1 MGTPSTTHSPVSE
14 QGKNTWHFDVL
25 VAPGFVLLELASL
38 VDVLRV
44 ANRVCATPPF
54 RYTYRSLRGG
64 PVASSSDAIV
74 STERVLPQPRADY
87 LFVIG
92 NSDPDQPDLSLGR
105 IVSDYTYR
113 GAQVFLLAEAAS
125 RYIDEQGTEDLAT
138 HWENAS
144 FLRERGARF
153 EAKLSIA
160 TERGAVV
167 TCAGMGATAD
177 IALAV
182 IGRHISG
189 PSKMTVA
196 DIMLH
201 ENIRDFSSMQPF
213 SGAKK
218 TSTGDAKLDQC
229 IKVMQ
234 ANIEEPLPIHQIVE
248 ELHLSN
254 RSLERKFKS
263 FFGTTPNGFYREM
276 RLAKA
281 NNLLLNTTMSVRE
294 IGLACGF
301 PNGFSSVYK
310 NVFGVTPFVMR
321 REKRQLSHR

>member
-1 MGTPSTTHSPVSE
+1 MSETPSPAPTTRPTSPV
-14 QGKNTWHFDVL
+14 HFDIL

-38 VDVLRV
+38 VDVLRIS
-44 ANRVCATPPF
+44 NRVSATPPF
-54 RYTYRSLRGG
+54 TYTYRSLRGG
-64 PVASSSDAIV
+64 PIASSSDATV
-74 STERVLPQPRADY
+74 QTETIPNQPDATY

-92 NSDPDQPDLSLGR
+92 NSNPDHPDLSLGR
-105 IVSDYTYR
+105 VVSNYTYR

-125 RYIDEQGTEDLAT
+125 RYIDEQGTADLAT

-167 TCAGMGATAD
+167 TCAGMGATTD
-177 IALAV
+177 IALVV

-189 PSKMTVA
+189 PTQLTVA
-196 DIMLH
+196 DVMLH

-213 SGAKK
+213 SGAKN
-218 TSTGDAKLDQC
+218 TATGDKKLDHC
-229 IKVMQ
+229 IKLMQ
-234 ANIEEPLPIHQIVE
+234 ANIEDPLPIQDLVDSLNI
-248 ELHLSN
+248 SN
-254 RSLERKFKS
+254 RSLERKFKA

-281 NNLLLNTTMSVRE
+281 NNLLLNTSMSVRE

-301 PNGFSSVYK
+301 PIGFSSVYRSL
-310 NVFGVTPFVMR
+310 FGVTPFVMR
-321 REKRQLSHR
+321 QQKRQAAQR

>member
-1 MGTPSTTHSPVSE
+1 MQTETNPRQAPAQH
-14 QGKNTWHFDVL
+14 HFDIV

-44 ANRVCATPPF
+44 ANRVCPSPRFT
-54 RYTYRSLRGG
+54 YTYRSLHGG
-64 PVASSSDAIV
+64 PVASSSDATV
-74 STERVLPQPRADY
+74 QTEHIPAQPVADY

-92 NSDPDQPDLSLGR
+92 NSDPDHPDLSLGR
-105 IVSDYTYR
+105 VVSDYTFR

-125 RYIDEQGTEDLAT
+125 RYIDEQDTPDMAT

-153 EAKLSIA
+153 EARLSIA
-160 TERGAVV
+160 TEQGAVV

-177 IALAV
+177 IALSV

-189 PSKMTVA
+189 PTKMMVA

-213 SGAKK
+213 SGAQL
-218 TSTGDAKLDQC
+218 TATGDAKLDHC
-229 IKVMQ
+229 IKLMQ
-234 ANIEEPLPIHQIVE
+234 ANIEDPLPIQQIVSA
-248 ELHLSN
+248 LHLSN
-254 RSLERKFKS
+254 RSLERKFQA

-310 NVFGVTPFVMR
+310 SVFGVTPFVLR
-321 REKRQLSHR
+321 REKRAAQHR

>member
-1 MGTPSTTHSPVSE
+1 MAEKPDL
-14 QGKNTWHFDVL
+14 GKPDGVKAQWHFDIVT
-25 VAPGFVLLELASL
+25 APGFVLLELASV
-38 VDVLRV
+38 VDVLRL
-44 ANRVCATPPF
+44 ANRVCPHPPF
-54 RYTYRSLRGG
+54 TYTYRSLKGG
-64 PVASSSDAIV
+64 TIVSSSGASIP
-74 STERVLPQPRADY
+74 TQPVTRQPDADY

-92 NSDPDQPDLSLGR
+92 NTDPDQPELSLGR
-105 IVSDYTYR
+105 VVSDYTYR

-125 RYIDEQGTEDLAT
+125 RYIDEHGTPDMAT

-144 FLRERGARF
+144 IFRERGARF

-160 TERGAVV
+160 TEQGPVV

-189 PSKMTVA
+189 PAKMTVA

-201 ENIRDFSSMQPF
+201 EHIRDFSSLQPF
-213 SGAKK
+213 SGAK
-218 TSTGDAKLDQC
+218 TTTTGDARLDQC
-229 IKVMQ
+229 IKLMQ
-234 ANIEEPLPIHQIVE
+234 ANIEDPLPINQLVE
-248 ELHLSN
+248 ELGMSN
-254 RSLERKFKS
+254 RSLERKFKT

-310 NVFGVTPFVMR
+310 SFFGITPFALR
-321 REKRQLSHR
+321 RQKRQSALR

>member
-1 MGTPSTTHSPVSE
+1 MPPRSTVSPNH
-14 QGKNTWHFDVL
+14 QTHFDIL
-25 VAPGFVLLELASL
+25 VAPGYVLLELASL
-38 VDVLRV
+38 VEVLRL
-44 ANRVCATPPF
+44 ANRVCPQPPF
-54 RYTYRSLRGG
+54 TYTYRSLKGG
-64 PVASSSDAIV
+64 PVESSSNATIP
-74 STERVLPQPRADY
+74 TEPVPTRPKADY

-105 IVSDYTYR
+105 IVSDYTYN

-125 RYIDEQGTEDLAT
+125 RYIDEQGTAEMAT

-153 EAKLSIA
+153 EAKLSLA
-160 TERGAVV
+160 TEQGSVV
-167 TCAGMGATAD
+167 TCAGMEATTD
-177 IALAV
+177 VALAV

-189 PSKMTVA
+189 PAKMTVA

-201 ENIRDFSSMQPF
+201 ENIRDFSSLQPF
-213 SGAKK
+213 SGFK
-218 TSTGDAKLDQC
+218 TTATGDAKLDQC
-229 IKVMQ
+229 IKLMQ
-234 ANIEEPLPIHQIVE
+234 ANIEDPLPINQIVDM
-248 ELHLSN
+248 LHLSN

-310 NVFGVTPFVMR
+310 SFFGVTPFALR
-321 REKRQLSHR
+321 REKRQSAER

>member
-1 MGTPSTTHSPVSE
+1 MAAESTSDAPK
-14 QGKNTWHFDVL
+14 QAIRHFDIL

-38 VDVLRV
+38 VEVLRL
-44 ANRVCATPPF
+44 ANRVCPSPPF
-54 RYTYRSLRGG
+54 TFTYRSLKGG
-64 PVASSSDAIV
+64 PIASSSNAV
-74 STERVLPQPRADY
+74 VQTEAVPSQPRADY

-92 NSDPDQPDLSLGR
+92 NSDPDHPDLSLGR
-105 IVSDYTYR
+105 VVSDYTFR
-113 GAQVFLLAEAAS
+113 DAKVFLLAEAAS
-125 RYIDEQGTEDLAT
+125 RYIDEQGTADLAT

-160 TERGAVV
+160 TEKGAVV
-167 TCAGMGATAD
+167 TCAGMEATTD

-189 PSKMTVA
+189 PAKMTVA

-201 ENIRDFSSMQPF
+201 ENIRDFASMQPF
-213 SGAKK
+213 SGAKL
-218 TSTGDAKLDQC
+218 TATGDSKLDQC
-229 IKVMQ
+229 IKLMQ
-234 ANIEEPLPIHQIVE
+234 ANIEDPLPINQIVE
-248 ELHLSN
+248 SLHLSN
-254 RSLERKFKS
+254 RSLERKFKT

-310 NVFGVTPFVMR
+310 SFFGVTPFVVR
-321 REKRQLSHR
+321 RQKRAASHR

>member
-1 MGTPSTTHSPVSE
+1 MAAKPTSAAPN
-14 QGKNTWHFDVL
+14 QAIRHFDIL

-38 VDVLRV
+38 VEVLRL
-44 ANRVCATPPF
+44 ANRVCPSPPF
-54 RYTYRSLRGG
+54 TFTYRSLKGG
-64 PVASSSDAIV
+64 PIASSSDAV
-74 STERVLPQPRADY
+74 VQTEAVPSLPKADY

-92 NSDPDQPDLSLGR
+92 NSDPDHPDLSLGR
-105 IVSDYTYR
+105 VVSDYTFR
-113 GAQVFLLAEAAS
+113 DAKVFLLAEAAS
-125 RYIDEQGTEDLAT
+125 RYIDEQGTDDLAT

-160 TERGAVV
+160 TQQGAVV
-167 TCAGMGATAD
+167 TCAGMEATTD

-189 PSKMTVA
+189 PAKMTVA

-201 ENIRDFSSMQPF
+201 ENIRDFASMQPF
-213 SGAKK
+213 SGAKL
-218 TSTGDAKLDQC
+218 TATGDSKLDQC
-229 IKVMQ
+229 IKLMQ
-234 ANIEEPLPIHQIVE
+234 ANIEDPLPINQIVE
-248 ELHLSN
+248 SLHLSN
-254 RSLERKFKS
+254 RSLERKFKT

-310 NVFGVTPFVMR
+310 SFFGVTPFVVR
-321 REKRQLSHR
+321 REKRAATHR

>member
-1 MGTPSTTHSPVSE
+1 MRTRLDNLPQT
-14 QGKNTWHFDVL
+14 QQHFDIL

-38 VDVLRV
+38 VEVLRL
-44 ANRVCATPPF
+44 ANRVCPTPPF
-54 RYTYRSLRGG
+54 TYAYRSLKGG
-64 PVASSSDAIV
+64 PISSSSEAMVQTDPVPA
-74 STERVLPQPRADY
+74 QPKADY

-92 NSDPDQPDLSLGR
+92 NSDPDHPDLSLGR
-105 IVSDYTYR
+105 VVSSYTFR
-113 GAQVFLLAEAAS
+113 GAKVFLLAEAAS
-125 RYIDEQGTEDLAT
+125 RYINEHGTGDMAT

-160 TERGAVV
+160 TEQGAVV
-167 TCAGMGATAD
+167 TCAGMEATTD
-177 IALAV
+177 VALAV

-189 PSKMTVA
+189 PAKMTVA

-201 ENIRDFSSMQPF
+201 EHIRDFSSMQPF
-213 SGAKK
+213 SGAKL
-218 TSTGDAKLDQC
+218 TATGDARLDQC
-229 IKVMQ
+229 IKLMQ
-234 ANIEEPLPIHQIVE
+234 ANIEDPMPIHQIVE
-248 ELHLSN
+248 SLHLSN
-254 RSLERKFKS
+254 RSLERKFKT

-310 NVFGVTPFVMR
+310 SFFGVTPFVVR
-321 REKRQLSHR
+321 REKRAAIQR

>member
-1 MGTPSTTHSPVSE
+1 MATKPTSAAPN
-14 QGKNTWHFDVL
+14 QAIRHFDIL

-38 VDVLRV
+38 VEVLRL
-44 ANRVCATPPF
+44 ANRVCPSPPF
-54 RYTYRSLRGG
+54 TFTYRSLKGG
-64 PVASSSDAIV
+64 PIASSSDAV
-74 STERVLPQPRADY
+74 VQTEAVPPQPKADY

-92 NSDPDQPDLSLGR
+92 NSDPDHPDLSLGR
-105 IVSDYTYR
+105 VVSDYTFR
-113 GAQVFLLAEAAS
+113 DAKVFLLAEAAS
-125 RYIDEQGTEDLAT
+125 RYIDEQGTDDLAT

-160 TERGAVV
+160 TEQGAVV
-167 TCAGMGATAD
+167 TCAGMEATTD

-189 PSKMTVA
+189 PAKMTVA

-201 ENIRDFSSMQPF
+201 ENIRDFASMQPF
-213 SGAKK
+213 SGAKL
-218 TSTGDAKLDQC
+218 TATGDSKLDQC
-229 IKVMQ
+229 IKLMQ
-234 ANIEEPLPIHQIVE
+234 ANIEDPMPINQIVE
-248 ELHLSN
+248 SLQLSN
-254 RSLERKFKS
+254 RSLERKFKT

-310 NVFGVTPFVMR
+310 SFFGVTPFVVR
-321 REKRQLSHR
+321 REKRAATHR

>member
-1 MGTPSTTHSPVSE
+1 MAAKSTSDAPK
-14 QGKNTWHFDVL
+14 QAIRHFDIL

-38 VDVLRV
+38 VEVLRL
-44 ANRVCATPPF
+44 ANRVCPSPPF
-54 RYTYRSLRGG
+54 SFTYRSLKGG
-64 PVASSSDAIV
+64 PIASSSDAV
-74 STERVLPQPRADY
+74 VQTEAVPSQPRADY

-92 NSDPDQPDLSLGR
+92 NSDPDHPDLSLGR
-105 IVSDYTYR
+105 VVSDYTFR
-113 GAQVFLLAEAAS
+113 DAKVFLLAEAAS
-125 RYIDEQGTEDLAT
+125 RYIDEQGTADLAT

-160 TERGAVV
+160 TEQGAVV
-167 TCAGMGATAD
+167 TCAGMEATTD

-189 PSKMTVA
+189 PAKMTVA

-201 ENIRDFSSMQPF
+201 ENIRDFASMQPF
-213 SGAKK
+213 SGAKL
-218 TSTGDAKLDQC
+218 TATGDSKLDQC
-229 IKVMQ
+229 IKLMQ
-234 ANIEEPLPIHQIVE
+234 ANIEDPLPINQIVE
-248 ELHLSN
+248 SLHLSN
-254 RSLERKFKS
+254 RSLERKFKT

-310 NVFGVTPFVMR
+310 SFFGVTPFVVR
-321 REKRQLSHR
+321 RQKRAASHR

>member
-1 MGTPSTTHSPVSE
+1 MRKVASDSP
-14 QGKNTWHFDVL
+14 QAIQQHFDIL

-38 VDVLRV
+38 VEVLRL
-44 ANRVCATPPF
+44 ANRVCPKPPF
-54 RYTYRSLRGG
+54 TFAYRSLRGG
-64 PVASSSDAIV
+64 PISSSSDAV
-74 STERVLPQPRADY
+74 VQTERVQAQPKANY

-92 NSDPDQPDLSLGR
+92 NSDPDHPDLSLGR
-105 IVSDYTYR
+105 VVSDYTFR
-113 GAQVFLLAEAAS
+113 DAKVFLLAEAAS
-125 RYIDEQGTEDLAT
+125 RYIDEQGSDDLAT

-160 TERGAVV
+160 TEQGAVV
-167 TCAGMGATAD
+167 TCAGMEATTD
-177 IALAV
+177 VALAV

-189 PSKMTVA
+189 PAKMTVA

-201 ENIRDFSSMQPF
+201 ENIRDFASMQPF
-213 SGAKK
+213 SGVKLTA
-218 TSTGDAKLDQC
+218 TGDVKLDQC
-229 IKVMQ
+229 IKLMQ
-234 ANIEEPLPIHQIVE
+234 ANIEDPLPINQIVDS
-248 ELHLSN
+248 LQLSN
-254 RSLERKFKS
+254 RSLERKFKT

-310 NVFGVTPFVMR
+310 SFFGVTPFVVR
-321 REKRQLSHR
+321 REKRAATHR

>member
-1 MGTPSTTHSPVSE
+1 MPKPPVPST
-14 QGKNTWHFDVL
+14 QRQQHFDIL
-25 VAPGFVLLELASL
+25 VAPGYVLLELASL
-38 VDVLRV
+38 VDVLRL
-44 ANRVCATPPF
+44 ANRVCPTPPF
-54 RYTYRSLRGG
+54 TYSYRSLKGG
-64 PVASSSDAIV
+64 PISSSSEAV
-74 STERVLPQPRADY
+74 VQTEPVPAQPNADY

-92 NSDPDQPDLSLGR
+92 NSDPDHPALSLGR
-105 IVSDYTYR
+105 VVSDYTFR
-113 GAQVFLLAEAAS
+113 GAKVFLLAEAAS
-125 RYIDEQGTEDLAT
+125 RYINEHGTDDMAT

-160 TERGAVV
+160 TEQGAVV
-167 TCAGMGATAD
+167 TCAGMEATTD

-189 PSKMTVA
+189 PAKMTVA

-213 SGAKK
+213 SGAKL

-229 IKVMQ
+229 IKLMQ
-234 ANIEEPLPIHQIVE
+234 ANIEDPLPIHQIVE
-248 ELHLSN
+248 SLHLSN
-254 RSLERKFKS
+254 RSLERKFKT

-276 RLAKA
+276 RLSKA

-301 PNGFSSVYK
+301 PNGFSSIYK
-310 NVFGVTPFVMR
+310 SFFGVTPFVVR
-321 REKRQLSHR
+321 REKRAASQR

>member
-1 MGTPSTTHSPVSE
+1 MRKVASDSP
-14 QGKNTWHFDVL
+14 QAIQQHFDIL

-38 VDVLRV
+38 VEVLRL
-44 ANRVCATPPF
+44 ANRVCPKPPF
-54 RYTYRSLRGG
+54 TFAYRSLKGG
-64 PVASSSDAIV
+64 PISSSSDAV
-74 STERVLPQPRADY
+74 VQTERVQNQPKANY

-92 NSDPDQPDLSLGR
+92 NSDPDHPDLSLGR
-105 IVSDYTYR
+105 VVSDYTFR
-113 GAQVFLLAEAAS
+113 DAKVFLLAEAAS
-125 RYIDEQGTEDLAT
+125 RYIDEQGSDDLAT

-160 TERGAVV
+160 TEQGAVV
-167 TCAGMGATAD
+167 TCAGMEATTD
-177 IALAV
+177 VALAV

-189 PSKMTVA
+189 PAKMTVA

-201 ENIRDFSSMQPF
+201 ENIRDFASMQPF
-213 SGAKK
+213 SGVKLTA
-218 TSTGDAKLDQC
+218 TGDVKLDQC
-229 IKVMQ
+229 IKLMQ
-234 ANIEEPLPIHQIVE
+234 ANIEDPLPINQIVDS
-248 ELHLSN
+248 LQLSN
-254 RSLERKFKS
+254 RSLERKFKT

-310 NVFGVTPFVMR
+310 SFFGVTPFVVR
-321 REKRQLSHR
+321 REKRAATHR

>member
-1 MGTPSTTHSPVSE
+1 M
-14 QGKNTWHFDVL
+14 
-25 VAPGFVLLELASL
+25 
-38 VDVLRV
+38 
-44 ANRVCATPPF
+44 
-54 RYTYRSLRGG
+54 
-64 PVASSSDAIV
+64 
-74 STERVLPQPRADY
+74 
-87 LFVIG
+87 IG
-92 NSDPDQPDLSLGR
+92 NTDPDQPELSLGR
-105 IVSDYTYR
+105 VVSDYTYR

-125 RYIDEQGTEDLAT
+125 RYIDEHGTPDMAT

-144 FLRERGARF
+144 IFRERGARF

-160 TERGAVV
+160 TEQGPVV

-189 PSKMTVA
+189 PAKMTVA

-201 ENIRDFSSMQPF
+201 EHIRDFSSLQPF
-213 SGAKK
+213 SGAK
-218 TSTGDAKLDQC
+218 TTTTGDARLDQC
-229 IKVMQ
+229 IKLMQ
-234 ANIEEPLPIHQIVE
+234 ANIEDPLPINQPVE
-248 ELHLSN
+248 ELGMSN
-254 RSLERKFKS
+254 RSLERKFKT

-310 NVFGVTPFVMR
+310 SFFGITPFALR
-321 REKRQLSHR
+321 RQKRQSALR

>member
-1 MGTPSTTHSPVSE
+1 MPVRTKSD
-14 QGKNTWHFDVL
+14 QQQDRVQYHFDIL
-25 VAPGFVLLELASL
+25 VASGFVLLELASL
-38 VDVLRV
+38 VEVLRL
-44 ANRVCATPPF
+44 ANRVCAHPPF
-54 RYTYRSLRGG
+54 TFTYRSRQGG
-64 PVASSSDAIV
+64 PVESSSGATV
-74 STERVLPQPRADY
+74 STDTVPAQPNANY

-92 NSDPDQPDLSLGR
+92 NSDPDQPELSLGR
-105 IVSDYTYR
+105 VVRDYTFR

-125 RYIDEQGTEDLAT
+125 RYIDENSADHMAT

-160 TERGAVV
+160 TEQGSVV
-167 TCAGMGATAD
+167 TCAGMEATTD
-177 IALAV
+177 ITLAV

-189 PSKMTVA
+189 AAKMTVA

-213 SGAKK
+213 SGARI
-218 TSTGDAKLDQC
+218 TATGDEKLDQC
-229 IKVMQ
+229 IKLMQ
-234 ANIEEPLPIHQIVE
+234 ANIEEPLPIKQIVDI
-248 ELHLSN
+248 LHLSN
-254 RSLERKFKS
+254 RSLERKFKAI
-263 FFGTTPNGFYREM
+263 FGTTPNGFYREM

-294 IGLACGF
+294 IGLVCGF

-310 NVFGVTPFVMR
+310 SFFGITPFVLR
-321 REKRQLSHR
+321 RQKRRPEYR

>member
-1 MGTPSTTHSPVSE
+1 MTAEATQRSPK
-14 QGKNTWHFDVL
+14 QTIQHFDIL

-44 ANRVCATPPF
+44 ANRVCASPPF
-54 RYTYRSLRGG
+54 TYSYRSLRGG
-64 PVASSSDAIV
+64 DVASSSDAVV
-74 STERVLPQPRADY
+74 STSIVPQQPKADY

-105 IVSDYTYR
+105 TVSDYTYR
-113 GAQVFLLAEAAS
+113 GAQVFLLSEAAS
-125 RYIDEQGTEDLAT
+125 RYIDEKGTEDLAT

-153 EAKLSIA
+153 EAKLLIA
-160 TERGAVV
+160 TENGPVV

-189 PSKMTVA
+189 PAKMTVA

-201 ENIRDFSSMQPF
+201 EQIRDFSSMQPF
-213 SGAKK
+213 SGAQ
-218 TSTGDAKLDQC
+218 TSATGDAKLDQC
-229 IKVMQ
+229 IKLMQ
-234 ANIEEPLPIHQIVE
+234 ENIEDPLPIQQIVE
-248 ELHLSN
+248 DLNLSN

-263 FFGTTPNGFYREM
+263 FLGTTPNGFYREM

-281 NNLLLNTTMSVRE
+281 NNLLMNTTMSVRE
-294 IGLACGF
+294 IGMACGF

-310 NVFGVTPFVMR
+310 SFFGVTPFVMR
-321 REKRQLSHR
+321 RDRRQTNQR

>member
-1 MGTPSTTHSPVSE
+1 MAAESK
-14 QGKNTWHFDVL
+14 QGDSQQTLWQFDII

-44 ANRVCATPPF
+44 ANRVCASPPF
-54 RYTYRSLRGG
+54 TYTYRSLRGG
-64 PVASSSDAIV
+64 DVASSSDAVV
-74 STERVLPQPRADY
+74 STTKLPPQPKADY

-113 GAQVFLLAEAAS
+113 GAQVFLLSEAAS
-125 RYIDEQGTEDLAT
+125 RYIDENGTEHLAT

-160 TERGAVV
+160 TENGPVV

-189 PSKMTVA
+189 PTKMTVA

-201 ENIRDFSSMQPF
+201 EQIRDFSSMQPF
-213 SGAKK
+213 SGAK
-218 TSTGDAKLDQC
+218 TTATGDAKLDQC
-229 IKVMQ
+229 IKLMQ
-234 ANIEEPLPIHQIVE
+234 ENIEDPLPIRQIVE
-248 ELHLSN
+248 DLSLSN

-263 FFGTTPNGFYREM
+263 FFATTPNGFYREM

-281 NNLLLNTTMSVRE
+281 NNLLMNTTMSVRE
-294 IGLACGF
+294 IGMACGF

-310 NVFGVTPFVMR
+310 SFFGVTPFVMR
-321 REKRQLSHR
+321 REKRQAAQR

>member
-1 MGTPSTTHSPVSE
+1 MKK
-14 QGKNTWHFDVL
+14 KNNSASGDQIADPIHFDIL

-38 VDVLRV
+38 VDVLRI
-44 ANRVCATPPF
+44 ANRVSPTPPF
-54 RYTYRSLRGG
+54 SYSYRSLRGDA
-64 PVASSSDAIV
+64 VASSSDATVATEVV
-74 STERVLPQPRADY
+74 SAHPNAAY

-92 NSDPDQPDLSLGR
+92 NSNPDHPDLSLGR

-125 RYIDEQGTEDLAT
+125 RYIDEQGTADLAT

-153 EAKLSIA
+153 EATLSIA
-160 TERGAVV
+160 TERGGVV
-167 TCAGMGATAD
+167 TCAGMSATTD
-177 IALAV
+177 IALSV

-189 PSKMTVA
+189 PTQMTVA

-201 ENIRDFSSMQPF
+201 ENIRDFASMQPF
-213 SGAKK
+213 SGAK
-218 TSTGDAKLDQC
+218 TTATGDAKLDQC
-229 IKVMQ
+229 IKLMQ
-234 ANIEEPLPIHQIVE
+234 ANIEDPLPIH
-248 ELHLSN
+248 ELVDALGISN
-254 RSLERKFKS
+254 RSLERKFKA

-310 NVFGVTPFVMR
+310 SFFGVTPFVMR
-321 REKRQLSHR
+321 RQKRQSAQR

>member
-1 MGTPSTTHSPVSE
+1 MAAQAPPAGSE
-14 QGKNTWHFDVL
+14 QPQETWSFDVL
-25 VAPGFVLLELASL
+25 VAPGFVLLEVASL
-38 VDVLRV
+38 VDVLRL
-44 ANRVCATPPF
+44 ANRVCAAPPF

-64 PVASSSDAIV
+64 PVASSSDATV
-74 STERVLPQPRADY
+74 STECVPSQPKADY

-92 NSDPDQPDLSLGR
+92 NSDPDQSDLSLGR

-125 RYIDEQGTEDLAT
+125 RYIDEQGTADLAT
-138 HWENAS
+138 HWENAF
-144 FLRERGARF
+144 FLRERGAGF

-160 TERGAVV
+160 TEQGGVV

-189 PSKMTVA
+189 PAKMTVA

-213 SGAKK
+213 SGAK
-218 TSTGDAKLDQC
+218 TTATGDAKLDQC
-229 IKVMQ
+229 IKLMQ
-234 ANIEEPLPIHQIVE
+234 ANIEDPVPIHQIVKD
-248 ELHLSN
+248 LHLSN

-310 NVFGVTPFVMR
+310 SVFGITPFVMR
-321 REKRQLSHR
+321 REKRQASQR

>member
-1 MGTPSTTHSPVSE
+1 MTETPVSAAAG
-14 QGKNTWHFDVL
+14 QGGDLVHFDIL
-25 VAPGFVLLELASL
+25 VAPGYVLLELASL
-38 VDVLRV
+38 VDVLRI
-44 ANRVCATPPF
+44 ANRVCPSPRF
-54 RYTYRSLRGG
+54 SFSYRSLRGG
-64 PVASSSDAIV
+64 PIASSSDATV
-74 STERVLPQPRADY
+74 ETKAVMPNPTAAY

-92 NSDPDQPDLSLGR
+92 NTNPDQPDLSLGR
-105 IVSDYTYR
+105 VVSDYTYR

-125 RYIDEQGTEDLAT
+125 RYIDEQGTADLAT

-144 FLRERGARF
+144 FLRERGAGF

-167 TCAGMGATAD
+167 TCAGMGATTD

-189 PSKMTVA
+189 AVQMTVA

-201 ENIRDFSSMQPF
+201 ENIRDFSSLQPF
-213 SGAKK
+213 SGAK
-218 TSTGDAKLDQC
+218 TTATGDLKLDQC
-229 IKVMQ
+229 IKLMQ
-234 ANIEEPLPIHQIVE
+234 ANIEEPLPIHEIVD
-248 ELHLSN
+248 LLGLSN
-254 RSLERKFKS
+254 RSLERKFKA

-301 PNGFSSVYK
+301 PNGFSSVYRSF
-310 NVFGVTPFVMR
+310 FGVTPFAMR
-321 REKRQLSHR
+321 RQKRQIAPR

>member
-1 MGTPSTTHSPVSE
+1 MAAKSTSDAPK
-14 QGKNTWHFDVL
+14 QAIRHFDIL

-38 VDVLRV
+38 VEVLRL
-44 ANRVCATPPF
+44 ANRVCPSPPF
-54 RYTYRSLRGG
+54 TFTYRSLKGG
-64 PVASSSDAIV
+64 PIASSSDAV
-74 STERVLPQPRADY
+74 VQTEAVPSQPRADY

-92 NSDPDQPDLSLGR
+92 NSDPDHPDLSLGR
-105 IVSDYTYR
+105 VVSDYTFR
-113 GAQVFLLAEAAS
+113 DAKVFLLAEAAS
-125 RYIDEQGTEDLAT
+125 RYIDEQGTDDLAT

-160 TERGAVV
+160 TEQGAVV
-167 TCAGMGATAD
+167 TCAGMEATTD

-189 PSKMTVA
+189 PAKMTVA

-201 ENIRDFSSMQPF
+201 ENIRDFASMQPF
-213 SGAKK
+213 SGAKL
-218 TSTGDAKLDQC
+218 TATGDSKLDQC
-229 IKVMQ
+229 IKLMQ
-234 ANIEEPLPIHQIVE
+234 ANIEDPLPINQIVE
-248 ELHLSN
+248 SLHLSN
-254 RSLERKFKS
+254 RSLERKFKT

-310 NVFGVTPFVMR
+310 SFFGVTPFVVR
-321 REKRQLSHR
+321 RQKRAASHR

>member
-1 MGTPSTTHSPVSE
+1 MVATSKPDDVS
-14 QGKNTWHFDVL
+14 GIKRPTHFDIL
-25 VAPGFVLLELASL
+25 VTPGFVLLELASL

-44 ANRVCATPPF
+44 ANRVCASPPF
-54 RYTYRSLRGG
+54 TFTYRSIRGG
-64 PVASSSDAIV
+64 PIESSSGATVPTKAV
-74 STERVLPQPRADY
+74 SGQPEAEY

-92 NSDPDQPDLSLGR
+92 NSDPDHPDLSLGR

-113 GAQVFLLAEAAS
+113 DAKVFLLSEAAS
-125 RYIDEQGTEDLAT
+125 RYIDEQGTDDMAT
-138 HWENAS
+138 HWENAF

-160 TERGAVV
+160 TARGAVV
-167 TCAGMGATAD
+167 TCAGMGATTD

-182 IGRHISG
+182 IGWHISG
-189 PSKMTVA
+189 AAKMTVA

-213 SGAKK
+213 SGAMN

-229 IKVMQ
+229 IKLMQ
-234 ANIEEPLPIHQIVE
+234 DNIEEPLPINRIVDA
-248 ELHLSN
+248 LNLSN
-254 RSLERKFKS
+254 RSLERKFRS
-263 FFGTTPNGFYREM
+263 CFGTTPNGFYREM

-310 NVFGVTPFVMR
+310 RFFGITPFVLR
-321 REKRQLSHR
+321 RERRQVSDR

>member
-1 MGTPSTTHSPVSE
+1 MGKPADNST
-14 QGKNTWHFDVL
+14 QLHFDIL
-25 VAPGFVLLELASL
+25 VAPGYVLLELASL
-38 VDVLRV
+38 VEVLRL
-44 ANRVCATPPF
+44 ANRVCPTPPF
-54 RYTYRSLRGG
+54 TYTYRSLKGG
-64 PVASSSDAIV
+64 PIASSSDAV
-74 STERVLPQPRADY
+74 VQTEPVPTQPKADY

-92 NSDPDQPDLSLGR
+92 NSDPDHPGLSLGR
-105 IVSDYTYR
+105 VVSDYTFR
-113 GAQVFLLAEAAS
+113 GAKVFLLAEAAS
-125 RYIDEQGTEDLAT
+125 RYIDEQGTDDMAT

-160 TERGAVV
+160 TEQGAVV
-167 TCAGMGATAD
+167 TCAGMEATTD
-177 IALAV
+177 VALAV

-189 PSKMTVA
+189 PAKMTVA

-201 ENIRDFSSMQPF
+201 ENIRDFASMQPF
-213 SGAKK
+213 SGAKQ
-218 TSTGDAKLDQC
+218 TATGDAKLDQC

-234 ANIEEPLPIHQIVE
+234 ANIEDPLPINQIVE
-248 ELHLSN
+248 SLHLSN
-254 RSLERKFKS
+254 RSLERKFKNY
-263 FFGTTPNGFYREM
+263 FGTTPNGFYREM

-310 NVFGVTPFVMR
+310 SFFGVTPFVVR
-321 REKRQLSHR
+321 REKRAATHR

>member
-1 MGTPSTTHSPVSE
+1 MQSNATSDNQ
-14 QGKNTWHFDVL
+14 QGPGGQIHFDIM
-25 VAPGFVLLELASL
+25 VAQGFVLLEFASL
-38 VDVLRV
+38 VEVLRLG
-44 ANRVCATPPF
+44 NRVCPHPPF
-54 RYTYRSLRGG
+54 SYTYRSHKGG
-64 PVASSSDAIV
+64 PVGSSSNATV
-74 STERVLPQPRADY
+74 PTEPISNRPNANY

-92 NSDPDQPDLSLGR
+92 NSDPDQPELSLGR
-105 IVSDYTYR
+105 IVSNYTYI

-125 RYIDEQGTEDLAT
+125 RYIDEHGTAEMAT

-144 FLRERGARF
+144 FLRERGSKF

-160 TERGAVV
+160 TELGPVV
-167 TCAGMGATAD
+167 TCAGMEATTD
-177 IALAV
+177 VALAV

-189 PSKMTVA
+189 PAKMTVA

-201 ENIRDFSSMQPF
+201 ESIRDFSSLQPF
-213 SGAKK
+213 SGFKNTA
-218 TSTGDAKLDQC
+218 TGDAKLDEC
-229 IKVMQ
+229 IKLMQ
-234 ANIEEPLPIHQIVE
+234 ANIEDPLAINEIVDM
-248 ELHLSN
+248 LNLSN

-310 NVFGVTPFVMR
+310 SFFGVTPFALR
-321 REKRQLSHR
+321 REKRRSSPR